1 MTNYRAVKKAP
12 KGDQSEKTLKGH
24 SPLSAET
31 VESRI
36 SSDCLLSEQV
46 LVRNL
51 LAKGYPTHLLDVLGS
66 QFAARNPTGSLANYL
81 GKSLRCRRKK
91 LSEYP
96 SARRLGLQARLS
108 EKSKYSKP
116 LGA

>member
-1 MTNYRAVKKAP
+1 MTKYRAVKKAP

-46 LVRNL
+46 LV
-51 LAKGYPTHLLDVLGS
+51 
-66 QFAARNPTGSLANYL
+66 
-81 GKSLRCRRKK
+81 
-91 LSEYP
+91 
-96 SARRLGLQARLS
+96 
-108 EKSKYSKP
+108 
-116 LGA
+116 